1 MQRFGLVAGGGVAHV
16 APGVDWGVVHA
27 NFVVDV
33 GTGGAAADAGVA
45 NDFTAL
51 HASAGDDGVC
61 GKMRV
66 PSCES
71 ETVID
76 NDDATVTGVLIG
88 ADDDAVGGGVNRSAI
103 VGANV
108 DASVEGTFTR
118 ERIEAF
124 AEAVGDMS
132 EDRPDGRRVIGIG
145 KSTGRNQTQ
154 ATGGNGDS
162 GGVAFQKRVLL
173 NGTIEGILGSGFIVD
188 EIESRRVIAHDAVGH
203 GNFGG

>member
-16 APGVDWGVVHA
+16 APGDDWGVVHA

-33 GTGGAAADAGVA
+33 GTGGAADDAG
-45 NDFTAL
+45 
-51 HASAGDDGVC
+51 
-61 GKMRV
+61 
-66 PSCES
+66 
-71 ETVID
+71 
-76 NDDATVTGVLIG
+76 
-88 ADDDAVGGGVNRSAI
+88 GGGVNRSAI

>member
-1 MQRFGLVAGGGVAHV
+1 VTQRFGLVAGGGVAHV

-27 NFVVDV
+27 DFVVDV
-33 GTGGAAADAGVA
+33 RASGAAADAGVA
-45 NDFTAL
+45 DDFTAL
-51 HASAGDDGVC
+51 DASAGDDGVR

-66 PSCES
+66 PGGES

-76 NDDATVTGVLIG
+76 NDHATVAGVLIG
-88 ADDDAVGGGVNRSAI
+88 ADHDAVGGGVDGSAI
-103 VGANV
+103 VGADV

-124 AEAVGDMS
+124 AKAVGNVS

-145 KSTGRNQTQ
+145 KSAGRNETE

-162 GGVAFQKRVLL
+162 GGVAL
-173 NGTIEGILGSGFIVD
+173 
-188 EIESRRVIAHDAVGH
+188 
-203 GNFGG
+203 